1 VDAEIRKIVD
11 AGYQRAKKILT
22 EKIDDLHKLAK
33 ALMLYETLTGD
44 EIKDLI
50 FNNKSPINKEDLK
63 VEEQDKSSALGSMGL
78 KPKPAH

>member
-1 VDAEIRKIVD
+1 MLSKC
-11 AGYQRAKKILT
+11 KKILT

-50 FNNKSPINKEDLK
+50 FNNKSPKNKENLK
-63 VEEQDKSSALGSMGL
+63 VEEQEKSSALGSLGL